1 MFFHLFVRVL
11 LEVLQHNVQSRHIVV
26 RPVSV
31 LDGDVCEHL
40 REGLQELCEGEV
52 VLVGN
57 RLHVIVCENCQ
68 QGAVVVLD
76 PLLGIHHY

>member
-1 MFFHLFVRVL
+1 MAKCNALCFVLFHLFVRVL

-57 RLHVIVCENCQ
+57 RLHVIVCENC
-68 QGAVVVLD
+68 
-76 PLLGIHHY
+76 